1 MQKAT
6 DLNST
11 QRFGRAHPACQLQPD
26 MNNSQRAPTGRRP
39 YAQFPEGHKDSS
51 HRRRCALAAREE
63 YYRLP
68 IVRVPHPQLTN
79 AATIASS
86 FRRPLALVN
95 ERCAT
100 MLRRISTVAWAA
112 AAWDPRMGATET
124 SARERSPASPA
135 ASTGRKQRSFHRDP
149 MRCRTCAIVSA
160 LPTERK
166 NGSPNRAGYE
176 PPPMRRSMP

>member
-11 QRFGRAHPACQLQPD
+11 QRFGRAHPACQLQPN
-26 MNNSQRAPTGRRP
+26 MNSSQRAPTGRRP
-39 YAQFPEGHKDSS
+39 YSRFPEGHKDSS
-51 HRRRCALAAREE
+51 HRRRCALAAKEE

-86 FRRPLALVN
+86 FRRPLALIN
-95 ERCAT
+95 ERWET

-112 AAWDPRMGATET
+112 AAWDPAWEQQRLVQGNEARQAQRHQRVVNNARSTAT
-124 SARERSPASPA
+124 
-135 ASTGRKQRSFHRDP
+135 
-149 MRCRTCAIVSA
+149 RCAVGLVR
-160 LPTERK
+160 
-166 NGSPNRAGYE
+166 
-176 PPPMRRSMP
+176 